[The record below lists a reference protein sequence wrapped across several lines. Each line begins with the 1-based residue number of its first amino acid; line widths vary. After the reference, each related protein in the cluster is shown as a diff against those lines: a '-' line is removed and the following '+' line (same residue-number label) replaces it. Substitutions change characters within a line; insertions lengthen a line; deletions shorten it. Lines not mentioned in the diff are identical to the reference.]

1 MASCP
6 WRGSTLSAGRPRPGR
21 RGVAACRDSEGP
33 GRKRPSRRHRQHPPM
48 VAHTGAG
55 RHQAPTRGPRG
66 RQQFDCHGPAENPGT
81 PPPCTG
87 TRDGTALSPAQVDV
101 LRALLPPTRSRS
113 VGPSSFSATPWVRA
127 RHEIRHLLTMGSV
140 SDPGRRFRKDAGA
153 QPVTDTST
161 TCPSSRLSPS
171 LVPPQTTRGSLS
183 ALPDPRGSDLHGHSG
198 KAAESPSPKAAPRSQ
213 ETAGEGT
220 AMLSGRGLRAGG
232 RLPTPQGCWPLAGP
246 RWPNLLVGT
255 PRPAGHSRMTL
266 SAGQRVPGRP
276 ARRKHRGS
284 QAQVRPRL
292 RAGGTEGV
300 PSDPAVTGLMQ
311 GRVASSRRRPVRL
324 FPLRASLCVLP

>member
-1 MASCP
+1 M
-6 WRGSTLSAGRPRPGR
+6 
-21 RGVAACRDSEGP
+21 
-33 GRKRPSRRHRQHPPM
+33 
-48 VAHTGAG
+48 
-55 RHQAPTRGPRG
+55 
-66 RQQFDCHGPAENPGT
+66 
-81 PPPCTG
+81 
-87 TRDGTALSPAQVDV
+87 
-101 LRALLPPTRSRS
+101 
-113 VGPSSFSATPWVRA
+113 GPSSFSATPRVRA

-140 SDPGRRFRKDAGA
+140 SDPGRGFRKDAGA

-161 TCPSSRLSPS
+161 TSPSSRLSPP

-198 KAAESPSPKAAPRSQ
+198 KAAESPSPKPAPRSQ

-232 RLPTPQGCWPLAGP
+232 RLPTPQGCWPPQAGP

-311 GRVASSRRRPVRL
+311 GRAASSGRRPVRL
-324 FPLRASLCVLP
+324 FPLRASLCVLCRDASQP